1 MSKLHISQIK
11 LEDNGDEQMLSAMLT
26 TSQGP
31 RQVWFRVG
39 PGPVNATAEP
49 FLPVALI
56 PAMRRNWDLKIEGP
70 VARALVDGAGH
81 IQRIMRAWY
90 PKFRQIRIH
99 AEMSEPVSRT
109 ATGCVAAFFSG
120 GVDSFFTLSQHKD
133 EITHLVFVHGF
144 DLMLDDVDRRH
155 EMALNGRN
163 VAKSLDLEFIEVE
176 TNLRDFGN
184 PHVGWP
190 EAYFGAGLGS
200 VALLLAPR
208 FDRIYIPAS
217 ISRDHLI
224 PVGSHPELDH
234 HWSNGQIEIVH
245 DGVEFDR
252 FEKIEAI
259 AGWSLVTEHLR
270 ICWQREHAGLNC
282 GRCRKCL
289 WTMMV
294 LEAIGRLESMR
305 TLPPQIDLDA
315 IAQFTPHEAHERLRF
330 VKAIDRLAERGVK
343 PELQAA
349 LAALVA
355 RGDRES
361 AEAKSRS
368 PWQRVT
374 RKLQRLMRKR

>member
-1 MSKLHISQIK
+1 MSVLHISQTR
-11 LEDNGDEQMLSAMLT
+11 LETNGDEQTLGAVLT
-26 TSQGP
+26 TRQGP
-31 RQVWFRVG
+31 QQVWFRVG

-70 VARALVDGAGH
+70 VARTLVDGAGH
-81 IQRIMRAWY
+81 VQRIMGAWY
-90 PKFRQIRIH
+90 PKFRQVRIH
-99 AEMSEPVSRT
+99 AKTRGPESSA
-109 ATGCVAAFFSG
+109 ATGGVAAFFSG
-120 GVDSFFTLSQHKD
+120 GVDSFFTLSRHRN
-133 EITHLVFVHGF
+133 EITHLVFVYGF
-144 DLMLDDVDRRH
+144 DVTLDNTDRRR
-155 EMALNGRN
+155 EMALNSRN
-163 VAKSLDLEFIEVE
+163 VAKHLNLEFIEVE

-200 VALLLAPR
+200 IALLLAPR
-208 FDRIYIPAS
+208 FGRIYVPAS
-217 ISRDHLI
+217 VSRDHLI
-224 PVGSHPELDH
+224 PMGSHPELDH
-234 HWSNGQIEIVH
+234 HWSNGQIQIVH

-259 AGWSLVTEHLR
+259 AGWPLVDEHLR

-294 LEAIGRLESMR
+294 LEAIGRLENMR
-305 TLPPQIDLDA
+305 TLQPQIDLDA
-315 IAQFTPHEAHERLRF
+315 IAQFPPHETHERLRF
-330 VKAIDRLAERGVK
+330 VKAIDRLVARGVN
-343 PELQAA
+343 PELQAV
-349 LAALVA
+349 LAAMVA

-361 AEAKSRS
+361 AEMKSSR

-374 RKLQRLMRKR
+374 RRLRRLMRGR